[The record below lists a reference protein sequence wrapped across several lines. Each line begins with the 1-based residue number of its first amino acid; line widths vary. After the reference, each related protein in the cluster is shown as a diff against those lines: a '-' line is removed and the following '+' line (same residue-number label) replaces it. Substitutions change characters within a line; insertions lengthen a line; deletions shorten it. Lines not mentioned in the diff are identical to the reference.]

1 VANVARQNR
10 KKTEK
15 NPSSQ
20 PKIPENGVQ
29 LELEFVNYVD
39 GNYRRVCFF
48 IFLERERGRWVLILH
63 ILWFWESP
71 PDSHHHFSR
80 NGSLTFV
87 FALPPFNCLY
97 L

>member
-48 IFLERERGRWVLILH
+48 IFLERARQDGTDLAYL
-63 ILWFWESP
+63 
-71 PDSHHHFSR
+71 
-80 NGSLTFV
+80 V
-87 FALPPFNCLY
+87 FLGKSS
-97 L
+97 